1 MAVPPTNRDMQGVR
15 RPQAQFEVAHEQY
28 RQAEVSGLDVDAD
41 GGCRPPGI
49 EFLEHRR
56 RPVPRQQLHSYQ
68 PPDGGVDFHGREVT
82 HDQRFCGRG
91 KVATEGRF

>member
-1 MAVPPTNRDMQGVR
+1 
-15 RPQAQFEVAHEQY
+15 
-28 RQAEVSGLDVDAD
+28 
-41 GGCRPPGI
+41 
-49 EFLEHRR
+49 
-56 RPVPRQQLHSYQ
+56 LHSYQ